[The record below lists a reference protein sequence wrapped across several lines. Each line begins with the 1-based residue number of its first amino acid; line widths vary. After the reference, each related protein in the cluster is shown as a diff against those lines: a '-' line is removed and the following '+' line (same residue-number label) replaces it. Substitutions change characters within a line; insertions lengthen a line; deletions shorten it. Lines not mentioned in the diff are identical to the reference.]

1 MTMRSPTISLALVP
15 PVVDL
20 PNEPLTLGFVQLRLD
35 LVIGELLD
43 LLGGVSEPLADRA
56 GVRFLRGVIAV
67 HRQPERDRGVVLVL
81 ASALLG
87 SLLAHARATAE
98 LRQAFHKGECRSC
111 GVSTKRHRDSA
122 GDS

>member
-43 LLGGVSEPLADRA
+43 LLGGVSEPLTDRA

-67 HRQPERDRGVVLVL
+67 HRQPECDHSVVLIL
-81 ASALLG
+81 ASTLISGIIVPANETE
-87 SLLAHARATAE
+87 A
-98 LRQAFHKGECRSC
+98 
-111 GVSTKRHRDSA
+111 
-122 GDS
+122 